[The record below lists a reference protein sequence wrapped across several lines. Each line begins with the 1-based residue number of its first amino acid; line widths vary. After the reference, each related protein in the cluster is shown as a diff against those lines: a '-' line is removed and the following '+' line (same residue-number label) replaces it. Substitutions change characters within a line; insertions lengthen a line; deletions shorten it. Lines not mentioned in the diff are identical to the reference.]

1 MNNNSHLLPNI
12 TLGVEIRDDCGTVNT
27 ALEQCLNFLMGTL
40 ANKEQIC
47 SLADSSFRVQRSAV
61 LGGVVGPSFSTT
73 AIQVRMAYML
83 ADCMYSKGL
92 FTWMWETPDRCE
104 VTSGGSVPHLSSK
117 RDHIKMKRIIW
128 TGGLPHLRELL
139 HLPGVPHLHVNRPQE
154 KDVETLVVN
163 VLI

>member
-92 FTWMWETPDRCE
+92 FTWVWETPDRCE
-104 VTSGGSVPHLSSK
+104 VTCGGSVPHLSCK
-117 RDHIKMKRIIW
+117 RDHIKMRDYMDRRVTPPKGVTSPTW
-128 TGGLPHLRELL
+128 GTPPPCKQALRK
-139 HLPGVPHLHVNRPQE
+139 GR
-154 KDVETLVVN
+154 
-163 VLI
+163 